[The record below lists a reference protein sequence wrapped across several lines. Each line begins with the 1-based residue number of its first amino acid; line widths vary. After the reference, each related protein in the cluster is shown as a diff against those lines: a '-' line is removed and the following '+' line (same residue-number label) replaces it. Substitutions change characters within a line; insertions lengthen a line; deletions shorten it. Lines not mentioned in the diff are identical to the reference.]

1 MVSIDYRLHY
11 GVEEQEVIE
20 LFKSIGYV
28 YIRKKKKAL
37 KKGDKRFSAE
47 EFIKLYENGRFHIFI
62 EFSSKSSGTEAY
74 PQVDVHAHYDYFR
87 KKGEKDIHVTRR
99 NIKRDM
105 NEMYEIHKALKE
117 HEYGYMEY
125 KSHNSAHDT
134 IKNTNM
140 KFLLAE
146 LNQKYQYDKDG
157 KYKKKL
163 PDGQITLQIIEQRRY
178 SHIVCVYAIGEKH
191 DLYRD
196 EAKEELKVLME
207 KVYKKIND
215 NKQIYDELKIGLKED
230 ILNLKELEKLRD
242 SKNARTQELISL
254 LKDVE
259 KEIRECLIAKKKK
272 ILGYRKKKIETQLI
286 KNKKIADENHENYII
301 LRKKVNKL
309 KKKAK
314 KFKV

>member
-1 MVSIDYRLHY
+1 M
-11 GVEEQEVIE
+11 
-20 LFKSIGYV
+20 
-28 YIRKKKKAL
+28 
-37 KKGDKRFSAE
+37 DKQFSAE
-47 EFIKLYENGRFHIFI
+47 EFIKPYENGRFHIFI

-74 PQVDVHAHYDYFR
+74 PQVDIHAHYDYFR
-87 KKGEKDIHVTRR
+87 KKGEKDIHITRR

-134 IKNTNM
+134 IRNTYRR
-140 KFLLAE
+140 FLITE
-146 LNQKYQYDKDG
+146 LNQGYQYDKDG
-157 KYKKKL
+157 KYKKKV

-196 EAKEELKVLME
+196 KAKEELKGLMD
-207 KVYKKIND
+207 KVYKLID
-215 NKQIYDELKIGLKED
+215 DTKQIYDELKSRLQEDTLK
-230 ILNLKELEKLRD
+230 LKELEVRRD
-242 SKNARTQELISL
+242 SKNARTQDLISR

-259 KEIRECLIAKKKK
+259 QEIRDCAINNKKNF
-272 ILGYRKKKIETQLI
+272 LGYKKKKIETKLI
-286 KNKKIADENHENYII
+286 KNKKIANENHENYII
-301 LRKKVNKL
+301 FKRTVNKL

-314 KFKV
+314 EFRV